1 MKGYRFY
8 LEYDSPAK
16 KRKGQDQGNVLAFD
30 VDSPWWIE
38 DDNYAHGCVAAV
50 SFVPDSPVCFTTCY
64 ESYLHRNCKRISEK
78 QARVIHPALFAYLDA
93 P

>member
-16 KRKGQDQGNVLAFD
+16 KRKGQDQGNVLALEIGD
-30 VDSPWWIE
+30 TWIE
-38 DDNYAHGCVAAV
+38 GHNRMYGCISALL
-50 SFVPDSPVCFTTCY
+50 FVPDSPVCGSSCSW
-64 ESYLHRNCKRISEK
+64 EYLRDNCKRISEK